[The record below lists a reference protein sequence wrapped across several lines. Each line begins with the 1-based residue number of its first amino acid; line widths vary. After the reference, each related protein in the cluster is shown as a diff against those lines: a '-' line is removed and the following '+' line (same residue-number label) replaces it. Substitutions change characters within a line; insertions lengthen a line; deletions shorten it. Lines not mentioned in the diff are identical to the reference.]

1 VFRAVREEKR
11 RAAREEVLRAAREEV
26 LSAARE
32 EVLSAAREEV
42 LRAVREEI
50 QSCPRDTFAP
60 NGTVRHSSPG
70 VYREKGWRGLCQ
82 PQSWTWPRLIL
93 ACSSRTE
100 SCPLSCKVC
109 SVPFRDYSNFFK
121 FLSEFYI

>member
-1 VFRAVREEKR
+1 VWMAVRAEKRRAVRERKGCGEGR
-11 RAAREEVLRAAREEV
+11 GIEGGEGREA
-26 LSAARE
+26 
-32 EVLSAAREEV
+32 AAREEV

-109 SVPFRDYSNFFK
+109 SVPFRDYSDFF
-121 FLSEFYI
+121 